1 MLLVHIVFSAS
12 HTLLDNMEKP
22 LMYLH
27 LQVTIGEADNHELMV
42 PLTKLVCQCISV
54 DFSASRV
61 LTLYFIIMPF
71 DASEV
76 SILRYIGK

>member
-1 MLLVHIVFSAS
+1 MVLVHIVFSAS

-27 LQVTIGEADNHELMV
+27 LQFTIGEADKHELLV

-61 LTLYFIIMPF
+61 LTLYFKITSF
-71 DASEV
+71 DAFEI